1 MYTLEYIKPH
11 FADVFVPND
20 DSFTEFVAT
29 GCSAPTASQ
38 VSIADPRRDD
48 CPLIAVSDEFLTMT
62 GYLREEVVGPLA
74 SPVLVENPGETLTFE
89 TTFFGSFMTLFVVG
103 HLPGAGKNCRFLN
116 RANDA
121 LIEPFLCK
129 ISCDWETWQNILFA
143 QLLNPTNDLNTKGV
157 RYFARLSLLR
167 QLLFGTEDLQ
177 RLTKSL
183 QNRCS
188 VHRSH
193 TQSKKIRC
201 RKGGGEVMGKGK
213 APRLLVKMKL
223 RGCEGFSDFR
233 VIRIIRSLCHPS
245 IPECRGVACV
255 SCMTGDYLDLH
266 VTHETA

>member
-1 MYTLEYIKPH
+1 MYTCRCIHWSISSHILLMSLSQMMIP
-11 FADVFVPND
+11 P
-20 DSFTEFVAT
+20 EFVARLL
-29 GCSAPTASQ
+29 G
-38 VSIADPRRDD
+38 ADRIPGFDSRSPARRLPPDRSVRWISNDD
-48 CPLIAVSDEFLTMT
+48 WISPGGGGGSLGFTSYFGWKFWRFWHFRPFLDQMI
-62 GYLREEVVGPLA
+62 
-74 SPVLVENPGETLTFE
+74 
-89 TTFFGSFMTLFVVG
+89 LFVVG
-103 HLPGAGKNCRFLN
+103 HLPLGAGKNCRFLN

-213 APRLLVKMKL
+213 APCLLVKMKL
-223 RGCEGFSDFR
+223 RGCEGFSDFLAR
-233 VIRIIRSLCHPS
+233 TLWS
-245 IPECRGVACV
+245 
-255 SCMTGDYLDLH
+255 
-266 VTHETA
+266 